1 MANLQ
6 KYQMYVG
13 GEWVDPA
20 TGEWFE
26 SFNPYT
32 GKPWALF
39 PRGNAEDADRAVE
52 TAYKAFTTGDW
63 PKLNASQ
70 RGALLRKLGDLIAAN
85 ARHLAEVEVQDN
97 GKLITE
103 MAGQLNYV
111 PQWYYY
117 FGGLAD
123 KIEGSV
129 IDRKST
135 RLNSSH

>member
-13 GEWVDPA
+13 GEWIDPA

-26 SFNPYT
+26 SFNPFT

-39 PRGNAEDADRAVE
+39 PRGNAEDATRAAE

-85 ARHLAEVEVQDN
+85 ARQLAEVEVQDN

-103 MAGQLNYV
+103 MAGQLTRKSV
-111 PQWYYY
+111 EK
-117 FGGLAD
+117 GKG
-123 KIEGSV
+123 GSV
-129 IDRKST
+129 RVDIGGGR
-135 RLNSSH
+135 

>member
-1 MANLQ
+1 MQNLQVDPILGVFTKHGTVRDLPRDHQIAKLQ
-6 KYQMYVG
+6 KYQMDVG
-13 GEWVDPA
+13 GECVDPA

-70 RGALLRKLGDLIAAN
+70 RGALLRKQIGRA
-85 ARHLAEVEVQDN
+85 HV
-97 GKLITE
+97 
-103 MAGQLNYV
+103 
-111 PQWYYY
+111 
-117 FGGLAD
+117 
-123 KIEGSV
+123 
-129 IDRKST
+129 
-135 RLNSSH
+135 